1 MRERRPIVR
10 FPDLAAPIKQE
21 PNNSTDA
28 ASALP
33 TYVHSRQQ
41 WHNDSHHLI
50 TFRTPTMPPRINL
63 PPLTR
68 TLLLTLLALSAL
80 NVSLR
85 FRKWSNATSD
95 PSNSLTAPSNYI
107 SAPQLA
113 IPYLVLV
120 PTRSLL
126 FPWTFVTAALVENNI
141 VSLAVSGVV
150 IWFGGRYLERAW
162 GSKGLGWF
170 LGVAT
175 VVPNVMAFFIYALWH
190 ALTGTPEYPTPIQG
204 LLAVESALLVA
215 LKQLV
220 PEHTVSLFRGVIS
233 MRVKHFPSI
242 FILANMLSGPLL
254 GTDTAFWLSLTG
266 FVVSW
271 VYLRFYKRTEVM
283 GGSGEGEGSTMRGD
297 ASDTFAFVAFFPDA
311 LHPIISPISD
321 GIYSILVQLKLCTPF
336 SEEAIETSNQSRSD
350 GLPNIMNARPGA
362 AGGRRAEAERR
373 RALALKALDQ
383 RLNAAA
389 ATRAAPASAAGAAPN
404 ISGDTP
410 ETAAGAVENT
420 EPVKEAQA

>member
-1 MRERRPIVR
+1 
-10 FPDLAAPIKQE
+10 
-21 PNNSTDA
+21 
-28 ASALP
+28 
-33 TYVHSRQQ
+33 
-41 WHNDSHHLI
+41 
-50 TFRTPTMPPRINL
+50 MPPRLNL

-68 TLLLTLLALSAL
+68 ALLLTLLALSAL

-85 FRKWSNATSD
+85 FRKWSNAAD

-120 PTRSLL
+120 PTKSLW

-141 VSLAVSGVV
+141 LSLAVSGVV

-175 VVPNVMAFFIYALWH
+175 IIPNVTAFFIYALWH
-190 ALTGTPEYPTPIQG
+190 ALTGTPEHPTPIQG

-220 PEHTVSLFRGVIS
+220 PEHTVSLFGGVIS
-233 MRVKHFPSI
+233 MRVKHFPAI

-283 GGSGEGEGSTMRGD
+283 GGSGEGEGTTMRGD

-311 LHPIISPISD
+311 LHPYIAPVSD
-321 GIYSILVQLKLCTPF
+321 GIYSVLVQLKLCTPF
-336 SEEAIETSNQSRSD
+336 SEEAIESSNQSRSD
-350 GLPNIMNARPGA
+350 GLPNIMNSRPGA

-389 ATRAAPASAAGAAPN
+389 ASRAAPPAATVPAD
-404 ISGDTP
+404 SGDVP
-410 ETAAGAVENT
+410 ETAATAGAGDGEA
-420 EPVKEAQA
+420 VKEAQA